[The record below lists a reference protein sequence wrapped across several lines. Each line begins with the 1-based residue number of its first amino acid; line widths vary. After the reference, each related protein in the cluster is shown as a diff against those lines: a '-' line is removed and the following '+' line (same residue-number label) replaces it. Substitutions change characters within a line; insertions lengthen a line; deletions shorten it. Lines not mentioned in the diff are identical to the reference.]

1 MVCLLVFFL
10 QEWETIESNHLIC
23 HPTSSNLIA
32 YSLGHQ
38 DRDLLL
44 ALPRTPQGLAYHH
57 RKQVI
62 QGTSQFKHDDHHRDR
77 QPSNTA
83 MRSAVILVTVIFIV
97 YLRAAAAPK

>member
-10 QEWETIESNHLIC
+10 QEWETIEPNHLIC

-38 DRDLLL
+38 DRNLLSV
-44 ALPRTPQGLAYHH
+44 LPKTSRGSTYHH
-57 RKQVI
+57 GKQVI

-83 MRSAVILVTVIFIV
+83 IESAVTLVTVTSV
-97 YLRAAAAPK
+97 AYLRAAAAPK